1 MESTFHRKKFYVPKK
16 IIDELELRDE
26 DKVEFR
32 LLGSDAVEL
41 KIERKRSSKQIL
53 LDEISNPGSLGI
65 KKRALKRKDYYEDSI
80 DTNFVVYAHD
90 RDSPKYPESSKACS
104 PFRTSVNSTVF

>member
-41 KIERKRSSKQIL
+41 KIERKKSSKQII
-53 LDEISNPGSLGI
+53 LDEISNPVRLGI
-65 KKRALKRKDYYEDSI
+65 KKRALKRKDYHDEDS
-80 DTNFVVYAHD
+80 D
-90 RDSPKYPESSKACS
+90 
-104 PFRTSVNSTVF
+104 